1 MAVQV
6 LVHKVLWLGHK
17 VSVDVKGAQSIIDYG
32 GGGDGDG
39 DAAAIATRKQGI
51 NTKVIGFVFR
61 ETLLSSKQKVT
72 CRSKHKDIY
81 YTFLLCVV
89 VARAGPIKYAY
100 MLIDILIC
108 GLFNEQIN
116 FGIPELMLKS
126 KLPNLILI

>member
-17 VSVDVKGAQSIIDYG
+17 VFVVVKGAQSIIDYG
-32 GGGDGDG
+32 GGGDGDV

-72 CRSKHKDIY
+72 CRSKHKYIY
-81 YTFLLCVV
+81 YTFSTLCSR
-89 VARAGPIKYAY
+89 RASGPY
-100 MLIDILIC
+100 
-108 GLFNEQIN
+108 
-116 FGIPELMLKS
+116 
-126 KLPNLILI
+126 